1 MPPLV
6 TRPRSEVPSRRQRGR
21 ERAEPTSSLVD
32 RQAQALADQTVPEQR
47 GAGTIRHLWRS
58 AFGSIP
64 GPAPFGWAQNPRTPS
79 STRRTLRY
87 RATYLG
93 RGAGTS
99 RAITG
104 APRRI
109 IAPRVRV
116 SPITR
121 QAGNAPSRPT
131 VRNRLRSF
139 GSRVPTI
146 NQPSPNVETDA

>member
-1 MPPLV
+1 VPPLV
-6 TRPRSEVPSRRQRGR
+6 TRPRPDPPRRRQRL
-21 ERAEPTSSLVD
+21 ERPPASAVD

-47 GAGTIRHLWRS
+47 GAGTIRRLWRT

-64 GPAPFGWAQNPRTPS
+64 GPVPFAWAQNPPLYG
-79 STRRTLRY
+79 RRTLRY
-87 RATYLG
+87 RATYMG

-99 RAITG
+99 ATITG

-109 IAPRVRV
+109 VLARARV

-146 NQPSPNVETDA
+146 NQPSPNVDATES